1 MENMDGNYQR
11 KKASEAAWSEEGL
24 RSSKLQRGKNGLQ
37 KSIRRLLCS
46 TIHARK
52 WRNLGSIL
60 CRGCSLRD
68 NFFIDARGKGE
79 FSSLRERLDKT
90 RISLR
95 KRNSRLRLTLW
106 KIFYSNP
113 NCRNVHLKIFAISM
127 KRAWPTNYLPRVS
140 FWILEGI
147 KQVSSKKEEAFI
159 VTVVRILDK

>member
-1 MENMDGNYQR
+1 MDGNYQR

-68 NFFIDARGKGE
+68 NFFMDARGKGE
-79 FSSLRERLDKT
+79 FSSLRERLDET

-95 KRNSRLRLTLW
+95 KRNSRLRLTSW
-106 KIFYSNP
+106 KNFLFQSELQERSPENICNIDETSVANELFTPSFVLDPGRNKTGFFQERRSFYCYRCTYFRQIN
-113 NCRNVHLKIFAISM
+113 L
-127 KRAWPTNYLPRVS
+127 
-140 FWILEGI
+140 
-147 KQVSSKKEEAFI
+147 
-159 VTVVRILDK
+159 